1 MAKDPNTPPKLPK
14 SPKRPADQ
22 TSPPYTPGGVPEP
35 EGELPSSPAE
45 HTPPPN
51 TYPPKQ
57 KP

>member
-1 MAKDPNTPPKLPK
+1 MANAPGTPPELPQ

-22 TSPPYTPGGVPEP
+22 TSPPYTPGGVPAP

-45 HTPPPN
+45 RTPPPN